1 MNARSLCAIVW
12 QKPLSSWETIHVEK
26 DKAMLTVEEARA
38 RILAHFTPLPAEEI
52 PLTSALDRILAED
65 AVARD
70 ETPPFINSAMDG
82 YALRSLD
89 TQRAT
94 PDAPVSLRLAGEVPA
109 GSVYSGVVASGEAVR
124 ILTGAPVPDGADA
137 VLQQELTEVSD
148 GVVSL
153 RQPVAVGAN
162 MRPAG
167 GDIRPGMRLIAAGT
181 QLGPAEIALLAAAGI
196 HPVEVTRRPRVAIL
210 ATGDELAPLG
220 ETPRPGQIRET
231 NSPYLIAAVLCAGAE
246 PVPLGIARD
255 RADDIRAKLER
266 ARTADLIL
274 TSGGV
279 SVGDYDLVK
288 QILAEQGNIDFWR
301 VRMRP
306 GKPLAF
312 GLLGETPLLGLPG
325 NPASAA
331 VTFELFGRPAIRRML
346 GCAQVER
353 PMVQARLLGSALARS
368 DRRHFVRVRLS
379 ARDGVLE
386 ARQTGAQ
393 DSHLISSLQ
402 GASAYLIIE
411 EGTGAVAA
419 GEMVPAMLLNDALP
433 WGDDRSASQA

>member
-1 MNARSLCAIVW
+1 
-12 QKPLSSWETIHVEK
+12 
-26 DKAMLTVEEARA
+26 MLTVEEARA
-38 RILAHFTPLPAEEI
+38 RILAHIRPLAGEEI
-52 PLTSALDRILAED
+52 PLTAALDRILAED
-65 AVARD
+65 AVAHD

-82 YALRSLD
+82 YALRTED
-89 TQRAT
+89 TRGAT
-94 PDAPVSLRLAGEVPA
+94 ADAPVTLRLAGEVPA
-109 GSVYSGVVASGEAVR
+109 GSVYQGTVAAGEAVR
-124 ILTGAPVPDGADA
+124 ILTGAPVPAGSDA
-137 VLQQELTEVSD
+137 VLQQELTEVAD
-148 GVVSL
+148 GRVSL
-153 RQPVAVGAN
+153 RQPVEIGAN
-162 MRPAG
+162 IRPAG
-167 GDIRPGMRLIAAGT
+167 GDIRPGMRLIPAGA

-196 HPVEVTRRPRVAIL
+196 HPARVTRRPRVAIL

-220 ETPRPGQIRET
+220 EGLRPGQIRET
-231 NSPYLIAAVLCAGAE
+231 NSPYLIAAVLRAGAE
-246 PVPLGIARD
+246 PVPLGIAHD
-255 RADDIRAKLER
+255 NADEIRAKLQE
-266 ARTADLIL
+266 AGAADLIL

-331 VTFELFGRPAIRRML
+331 VTFELFGRPTIRRML
-346 GCAQVER
+346 GCARIER
-353 PMVQARLLGSALARS
+353 PLVRARLVGDDIARS

-379 ARDGVLE
+379 ARESVLE

-393 DSHLISSLQ
+393 DSHLISSLR
-402 GASAYLIIE
+402 GASAYLVIE

-419 GEMVPAMLLNDALP
+419 GEMVPALLLNDALP
-433 WGDDRSASQA
+433 WGEDEAQA

>member
-1 MNARSLCAIVW
+1 
-12 QKPLSSWETIHVEK
+12 
-26 DKAMLTVEEARA
+26 MLTVEEARA
-38 RILAHFTPLPAEEI
+38 RILAHIRPLDAEEI
-52 PLTSALDRILAED
+52 PLTAALDRILAED
-65 AVARD
+65 AVAHD
-70 ETPPFINSAMDG
+70 ETPPFVNSAMDG
-82 YALRSLD
+82 YALRIED
-89 TQRAT
+89 TRSAT
-94 PDAPVSLRLAGEVPA
+94 AEVPVALRLAGEIPA
-109 GSVYSGVVASGEAVR
+109 GSVYQGTVTAGEAVR

-137 VLQQELTEVSD
+137 VLQQELTEVAD
-148 GVVSL
+148 GRVSL
-153 RQPVAVGAN
+153 RQPVEIGAN
-162 MRPAG
+162 IRPAG
-167 GDIRPGMRLIAAGT
+167 GDIRPGMRLVPAGA

-196 HPVEVTRRPRVAIL
+196 HPVRVTRRPRVAIL

-220 ETPRPGQIRET
+220 EGLRPGQIRET
-231 NSPYLIAAVLCAGAE
+231 NSPYLIAAVLRAGAV

-255 RADDIRAKLER
+255 NADEIRAKLES
-266 ARTADLIL
+266 ARNADLIL

-346 GCAQVER
+346 GCARIER
-353 PMVQARLLGSALARS
+353 PLVRARLVGDTLARS

-402 GASAYLIIE
+402 GASAYLVIE
-411 EGTGAVAA
+411 EGTGAVTA
-419 GEMVPAMLLNDALP
+419 GELVPALLLSDALP
-433 WGDDRSASQA
+433 WNEDEAQA

>member
-1 MNARSLCAIVW
+1 
-12 QKPLSSWETIHVEK
+12 
-26 DKAMLTVEEARA
+26 MLTVEEARA
-38 RILAHFTPLPAEEI
+38 RILAAIAPHAPLPAEAV
-52 PLTSALDRILAED
+52 PLTTALDRILAED
-65 AVARD
+65 AIAHD

-82 YALRSLD
+82 YALRAED

-94 PDAPVSLRLAGEVPA
+94 AETPVTLRLAGEVPA
-109 GSVYSGVVASGEAVR
+109 GRIYAGVVATGEAVR

-137 VLQQELTEVSD
+137 VLQQELTEVAD
-148 GVVSL
+148 GMVTV
-153 RQPVAVGAN
+153 RQSVAAGNN

-196 HPVEVTRRPRVAIL
+196 HPAPVTRRPRVAIL

-231 NSPYLIAAVLCAGAE
+231 NSPYLIAAVLRAGGE

-255 RADDIRAKLER
+255 RADEIRAKLDQ

-288 QILAEQGNIDFWR
+288 QILAENGNIDFWR
-301 VRMRP
+301 VQMKP

-353 PMVQARLLGSALARS
+353 PLVHARLAGSSIERG

-379 ARDGVLE
+379 SHEGILE
-386 ARQTGAQ
+386 ARQTGRQ

-402 GASAYLIIE
+402 GASAYLVIA
-411 EGTGAVAA
+411 EGEGVVAE
-419 GEMVPAMLLNDALP
+419 GEMVPALLLNDTLP
-433 WGDDRSASQA
+433 WEVEA

>member
-1 MNARSLCAIVW
+1 
-12 QKPLSSWETIHVEK
+12 
-26 DKAMLTVEEARA
+26 MLTVEEARA
-38 RILAHFTPLPAEEI
+38 RILAHISPLPAEAI
-52 PLTSALDRILAED
+52 PLTAALDRILAED

-70 ETPPFINSAMDG
+70 ETPPFANSAMDG
-82 YALRSLD
+82 YALRSAD

-94 PDAPVSLRLAGEVPA
+94 ADTPVALRLAGEVPA
-109 GSVYSGVVASGEAVR
+109 GSVYAGEVASGEAVR

-137 VLQQELTEVSD
+137 VLQQELTEVANGTVTLSKA
-148 GVVSL
+148 
-153 RQPVAVGAN
+153 VAVGTN
-162 MRPAG
+162 IRPAG
-167 GDIRPGMRLIAAGT
+167 GDIRPGMRLLAAGT
-181 QLGPAEIALLAAAGI
+181 QIGPAEIALLAAAGS
-196 HPVEVTRRPRVAIL
+196 HPVRVTRRPRVAIV

-231 NSPYLIAAVLCAGAE
+231 NSPYLIAAVLRAGGE
-246 PVPLGIARD
+246 PLPLGIARD
-255 RADDIRAKLER
+255 NADEIRARVEQ
-266 ARTADLIL
+266 ARTADLVL

-312 GLLGETPLLGLPG
+312 GLLGDIPLLGLPG

-353 PMVQARLLGSALARS
+353 PTVRARLVGAEIARS

-379 ARDGVLE
+379 ARQGALE

-402 GASAYLIIE
+402 GASAYLVID
-411 EGTGAVAA
+411 EGEGVVRE
-419 GEMVPAMLLNDALP
+419 GDLVPALLLNDALP
-433 WGDDRSASQA
+433 WDETAYEREPGA

>member
-1 MNARSLCAIVW
+1 MYGR
-12 QKPLSSWETIHVEK
+12 KTGH
-26 DKAMLTVEEARA
+26 MLTVEEARA
-38 RILAHFTPLPAEEI
+38 RILAQIDPHSPLPAEAI

-65 AVARD
+65 AIAHD

-82 YALRSLD
+82 YALRAED
-89 TQRAT
+89 TQSATDAT
-94 PDAPVSLRLAGEVPA
+94 PISLRLAGEVPA
-109 GSVYSGVVASGEAVR
+109 GRVYAGAVAPGEAVR
-124 ILTGAPVPDGADA
+124 ILTGAPAPDGADA
-137 VLQQELTEVSD
+137 VLQQELTEVAD
-148 GVVSL
+148 GRVIL
-153 RQPVAVGAN
+153 RQAVAVSAN
-162 MRPAG
+162 LRPAG
-167 GDIRPGMRLIAAGT
+167 GDIRPGMSLVRAGT
-181 QLGPAEIALLAAAGI
+181 QLGPAEIALLAAAGL
-196 HPVEVTRRPRVAIL
+196 HPVRVTRRPRVAIL

-220 ETPRPGQIRET
+220 ETPHPGQIRET
-231 NSPYLIAAVLCAGAE
+231 NSPYLIAAVLRAGAE
-246 PVPLGIARD
+246 PIPLGVARD
-255 RADDIRAKLER
+255 RAEDIRAKLEQ
-266 ARTADLIL
+266 AGAADLIL

-301 VRMRP
+301 VRMKP

-312 GLLGETPLLGLPG
+312 GLLGQTPLLGLPG

-353 PMVQARLLGSALARS
+353 PLVQARLMGSDIPRG

-379 ARDGVLE
+379 ARDGILQ

-402 GASAYLIIE
+402 GASAYLVIE
-411 EGTGAVAA
+411 EGGGVVGA
-419 GEMVPAMLLNDALP
+419 GEMVPALLLNDALP
-433 WGDDRSASQA
+433 WEDA

>member
-1 MNARSLCAIVW
+1 
-12 QKPLSSWETIHVEK
+12 
-26 DKAMLTVEEARA
+26 MLTVEEARA
-38 RILAHFTPLPAEEI
+38 RMLAHIAPLDAEAI
-52 PLTSALDRILAED
+52 PLTAALDRILAED
-65 AVARD
+65 AVAHD

-82 YALRSLD
+82 YALRVDD
-89 TQRAT
+89 TQSATSAT
-94 PDAPVSLRLAGEVPA
+94 PTVLRLVGEVPA
-109 GSVYSGVVASGEAVR
+109 GSVYPGVLGPGEAVR

-137 VLQQELTEVSD
+137 VLQQELTEVAD
-148 GVVSL
+148 GRVSL
-153 RQPVAVGAN
+153 RQPVKTGTN
-162 MRPAG
+162 LRPAG
-167 GDIRPGMRLIAAGT
+167 GDLRPGMRLMPAGT

-196 HPVEVTRRPRVAIL
+196 HPVRVTRRPRVAIV
-210 ATGDELAPLG
+210 ATGDELTPLG

-231 NSPYLIAAVLCAGAE
+231 NSPYLIAAVLRAGAE
-246 PVPLGIARD
+246 PMPLGIARD
-255 RADDIRAKLER
+255 RADDIRAKL
-266 ARTADLIL
+266 AQAKAADFIL

-301 VRMRP
+301 VRMKP

-346 GCAQVER
+346 GCAQIER
-353 PMVQARLLGSALARS
+353 PLVHAKLMGSTIARG

-379 ARDGVLE
+379 ARQGVLE

-402 GASAYLIIE
+402 GASAYLVIA
-411 EGTGAVAA
+411 EGEGIVAE
-419 GEMVPAMLLNDALP
+419 GETVPALLLNDALP
-433 WGDDRSASQA
+433 WDESA